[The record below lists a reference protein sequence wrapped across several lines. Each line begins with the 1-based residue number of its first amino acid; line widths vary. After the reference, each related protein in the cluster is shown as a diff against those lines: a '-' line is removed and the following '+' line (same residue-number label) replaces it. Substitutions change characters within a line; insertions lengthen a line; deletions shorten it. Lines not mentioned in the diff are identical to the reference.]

1 MDHMASSV
9 TCPIDGSRKTTADAL
24 RETDRFASETGL
36 KGKQALHLRLL
47 AEELLGVVN
56 GVTEVRDGSFV
67 IELKDGEYRLQL
79 SAKTFPVGERAQK
92 KLLETSSTGENTLYQ
107 GVVGKLR
114 MVADWYSRGGDSA
127 GREKAYA
134 GGFGDYASDEWSLVR
149 MRNYI
154 ARERKAIKW
163 DELETSILNHLA
175 DDVRVGLRRDKVAIT
190 VHKTFHNTMI

>member
-1 MDHMASSV
+1 MTSSAI
-9 TCPIDGSRKTTADAL
+9 CPVDGSQEATAAAL
-24 RETDRFASETGL
+24 REAERFAEATGL
-36 KGKQALHLRLL
+36 TGKSALHLRLL
-47 AEELLGVVN
+47 AEELLGVIN

-67 IELKDGEYRLQL
+67 IELNDGEYRLQL
-79 SAKTFPVGERAQK
+79 SAKTFPVGEWAQK
-92 KLLETSSTGENTLYQ
+92 RLLETSSTGENTLYQ

-190 VHKTFHNTMI
+190 VHKTFNNTTI

>member
-1 MDHMASSV
+1 MTSSAI
-9 TCPIDGSRKTTADAL
+9 CPVDGSQEATAAAL
-24 RETDRFASETGL
+24 REAEQFAEATGL
-36 KGKQALHLRLL
+36 TGKSALHLRLL
-47 AEELLGVVN
+47 AEELLGVIN

-67 IELKDGEYRLQL
+67 IELNDGEYRLQL
-79 SAKTFPVGERAQK
+79 SAKTFPVGEWAQK
-92 KLLETSSTGENTLYQ
+92 RLLETSSTGENTLYQ

-190 VHKTFHNTMI
+190 VHKTFHNTTI